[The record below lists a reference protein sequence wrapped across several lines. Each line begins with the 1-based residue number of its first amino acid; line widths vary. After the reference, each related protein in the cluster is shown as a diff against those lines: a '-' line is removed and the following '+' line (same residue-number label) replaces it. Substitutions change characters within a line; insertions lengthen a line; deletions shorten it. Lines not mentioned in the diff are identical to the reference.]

1 VGGLRTAIQDGVS
14 GVLVDGHDPAAYAR
28 VLRDLVADPDL
39 RERLS
44 RGAVAH
50 ASRFGWNG
58 TVDRLMAVYAGAIS
72 SAEAANRF
80 TRALP
85 S

>member
-1 VGGLRTAIQDGVS
+1 
-14 GVLVDGHDPAAYAR
+14 
-28 VLRDLVADPDL
+28 VLRDLIAQPDL

-50 ASRFGWNG
+50 ASRFSWNG
-58 TVDRLMAVYAGAIS
+58 TVDRLMAVYSGAMNA
-72 SAEAANRF
+72 AEAAERF

>member
-1 VGGLRTAIQDGVS
+1 
-14 GVLVDGHDPAAYAR
+14 VLDGHDPAAYAR
-28 VLRDLVADPDL
+28 VLRDLIVAPEL

-50 ASRFGWNG
+50 ASRFGWSR
-58 TVDRLMAVYAGAIS
+58 TVDRLMTVYAGAMTS
-72 SAEAANRF
+72 VPVDEGRAPASF